1 MCEGSTLPACDPLRP
16 FQPVELRVC
25 NEIPNPVAY
34 RLVGPPWEGWQQ
46 RCHRASGTADE
57 RRQRVEPFLFQWTF
71 GGWHEFA

>member
-1 MCEGSTLPACDPLRP
+1 MCVGSTLPACGPLRP

-34 RLVGPPWEGWQQ
+34 RLVGLPWECLQQ
-46 RCHRASGTADE
+46 RCHRVADPADE

-71 GGWHEFA
+71 GGWHEFV